1 LDNDL
6 IMKIIVGVVPIIIA
20 ITFHEVAHG
29 YVAYRL
35 GDPTAKL
42 LGRLT
47 LDPLKHIDPV
57 GTILVPLVLYAV
69 GGIPFGWAKPVPI
82 GVRNFKNP
90 RRDMGLT
97 GVAGPL
103 TNLALAIVS
112 AILLR
117 FVLVPLGSVIPE
129 GVFLGFLKLLYASV
143 QINIILAAFNLIP
156 VPPLDGSRVLA
167 ALVPRHIANRID
179 ELERY
184 GIIIVMI
191 LIFTG
196 IFRYILGPLFTL
208 FYTILINPILG
219 PITGG

>member
-1 LDNDL
+1 M
-6 IMKIIVGVVPIIIA
+6 IMKIIVGVVPIVIA

-35 GDPTAKL
+35 GDPTAKMM
-42 LGRLT
+42 GRLT
-47 LDPLKHIDPV
+47 LDPLKHVDPV
-57 GTILVPLVLYAV
+57 GTVLVPLVLYAV

-97 GVAGPL
+97 AIAGPV
-103 TNLALAIVS
+103 TNLALAVVS

-117 FVLVPLGSVIPE
+117 FVLLPMGQFIPE
-129 GVFLGFLKLLYASV
+129 GVFVGFMKLLYTSAY
-143 QINIILAAFNLIP
+143 INIILAAFNLIP

-184 GIIIVMI
+184 GMIIIMI

-196 IFRYILGPLFTL
+196 MFRYILGPLFSIL
-208 FYTILINPILG
+208 FSILINPILG
-219 PITGG
+219 PIMGG